1 MNIVEWAPQAVIAP
15 VVTAGLAAAG
25 LWIRERRKERDLVQ
39 RRLRALSEETAHL
52 TYLKAWLEAQHL
64 AGGTAALAEAQ
75 DDVRRELGR
84 ARHRLGAM
92 LEEHQPNAKASTSE
106 LLGRAWRL
114 VALVPLHRPL
124 ARAVRW
130 VYWFFATS
138 ATLAL
143 LSLSSVLTVVDEL
156 GTSPLQEAASI
167 MLTFAVVYVP
177 ILLALR
183 AAALALE
190 RRGAPVRDGGPIDL
204 NAPPPAA
211 PVPQAAATTS
221 PAPHGGARAG
231 GPEVA
236 GSRPVGVGP

>member
-1 MNIVEWAPQAVIAP
+1 MDIVEWAPDAVIAP

-25 LWIRERRKERDLVQ
+25 LWIGERRKERDLVQ
-39 RRLRALSEETAHL
+39 CRLRALSEETAHL

-64 AGGTAALAEAQ
+64 AGGTAALADAQ

-84 ARHRLGAM
+84 ARHRLGAV
-92 LEEHQPNAKASTSE
+92 LEEHQPHAKASTSE

-114 VALVPLHRPL
+114 AALMPLHRPL

-130 VYWFFATS
+130 VYWFFALT
-138 ATLAL
+138 AL
-143 LSLSSVLTVVDEL
+143 STLSSVLTVVDEL
-156 GTSPLQEAASI
+156 GTSSPLLEAASI
-167 MLTFAVVYVP
+167 IVTLAVMWVP
-177 ILLALR
+177 VLLGLR

-190 RRGAPVRDGGPIDL
+190 RRGAPDRQGGPIDL
-204 NAPPPAA
+204 DAPPPAA
-211 PVPQAAATTS
+211 QVTRAEVTTS

>member
-25 LWIRERRKERDLVQ
+25 LWIGERRKERDLVQ
-39 RRLRALSEETAHL
+39 CRLRALSEETAHL

-84 ARHRLGAM
+84 ARHRLGAV
-92 LEEHQPNAKASTSE
+92 LEEHQPHAKASTSE
-106 LLGRAWRL
+106 LLGRAWHL
-114 VALVPLHRPL
+114 AALLPLHRPL

-130 VYWFFATS
+130 LYWLF

-143 LSLSSVLTVVDEL
+143 LSLSSVLTVVDDV
-156 GTSPLQEAASI
+156 GTSSPLQEAAWI
-167 MLTFAVVYVP
+167 MLTFAVGYVP